1 MSFKVQDTVIMQ
13 GTVQR
18 GYVKIGDA
26 STHEVKLPYI
36 VINGAQKGPTV
47 TILGGVHAVECAPI
61 EAIFRLA
68 ETIIPDQLSGTL
80 ILIPIVNTEG
90 FHARK
95 PYHNQ
100 LDHLNQNKVFPGDP
114 EATITKRVAYHVFK
128 HFVCKSTVLIDA
140 HSADL
145 GEDVTRGIFVYKTEN
160 KKLFDK
166 MVELASLYNPA
177 LIESTSI
184 SGNTG
189 EAVNKYGIPCLMI
202 ESGAPYPI
210 RERDVQYHYDGAL
223 NVLRHLKMLEGEAV
237 SYHPPLDPPS
247 ERVWAVKGGVWRRKI
262 EAGQRV
268 KKGEELGLVCN
279 LLGETIQTAYA
290 PMDGVI
296 SFLRVH
302 YSVNSGDS
310 LCWVAKA

>member
-1 MSFKVQDTVIMQ
+1 MSFKVQDTVIPK

-36 VINGAQKGPTV
+36 VINGAKKGPTV

-61 EAIFRLA
+61 EAIYILA
-68 ETIIPDQLSGTL
+68 ESITSDLLSGIL
-80 ILIPIVNTEG
+80 ILVPIVNTEG

-114 EATITKRVAYHVFK
+114 EASITKRVAYHVFE
-128 HFVCKSTVLIDA
+128 HFVSKSDVLIDA

-160 KKLFDK
+160 KELYNK
-166 MVELASLYNPA
+166 MVKLASLYNPA
-177 LIESTSI
+177 LIESMSI

-189 EAVNKYGIPCLMI
+189 EAVNKYGVPCLMI

-210 RERDVQYHYDGAL
+210 RETDVQYHYNGAV
-223 NVLRHLKMLEGEAV
+223 NVLKHLGMLEGEAV

-247 ERVWAVKGGVWRRKI
+247 ERVWAKKGGVWRRKI

-268 KKGEELGLVCN
+268 KKGDELGTVCN
-279 LLGETIQTAYA
+279 ILGETIQIAYA